1 MSNVSVER
9 DNNTADAPNAGTGDI
24 TEANRPVKS
33 AGTPEEQADRAK
45 QRSDSAEA
53 ACGGTSQAYNV
64 TVPYSG
70 TTMCFGS
77 AAGGAGASLT
87 TLGQVLIDA
96 VGTMGLQSKG
106 NFSAQTNAAMAL
118 LSAASTQAHS
128 QGKVEIFAGGGM
140 APGACGSGAP
150 ATPGPNAPPA
160 KTAEKVTEVACA
172 AASLAKTY
180 NDFKTNMDSS
190 KSADEAYSAARDTA
204 AREAA
209 AAEGFAAELGIM
221 KSGLDVLKTGA
232 GLGATFSSD
241 GTKDAAKVAGGMIEA
256 GAGFAGTMAGALKGD
271 LGSVVSGLSGML
283 SGSAGAAAAAA
294 AATGGGGV
302 DIEERASGNIKMVS
316 ASKITGTA
324 PIGIDFKTAN
334 KFSVTAALVVDF
346 TTITWGTFAAAKFE
360 VKSMGAVK
368 TASSTLEMKAKA
380 TGKITCGTSLTAKAT
395 IVTIDGDTTVTKTL
409 TVKKDTH
416 LKAKLLVDNNTKM
429 KGELLVEKKT
439 TLKNVLT
446 VHSRTTLKANMT
458 AEKSIVVKNDA
469 TVKGKLRAK
478 DLVTLG

>member
-1 MSNVSVER
+1 MSNISVQS
-9 DNNTADAPNAGTGDI
+9 DNNTTDAPNAGTGNI
-24 TEANRPVKS
+24 TEANRPVQDR
-33 AGTPEEQADRAK
+33 GTPAEQAERAK
-45 QRSDSAEA
+45 KRSGEAEE

-64 TVPYSG
+64 TVPFSG
-70 TTMCFGS
+70 TTMCFGP
-77 AAGGAGASLT
+77 AAGGPGASLT

-128 QGKVEIFAGGGM
+128 QGGVEIFAGGGM
-140 APGACGSGAP
+140 APGACGSGAT

-180 NDFKTNMDSS
+180 NDFKTNLESA
-190 KSADEAYSAARDTA
+190 KSADSAYAAARDTA
-204 AREAA
+204 GRDAA
-209 AAEGFAAELGIM
+209 AGEAFAAELGIM

-232 GLGATFSSD
+232 GVGAAFASGD
-241 GTKDAAKVAGGMIEA
+241 TKAAAKGV
-256 GAGFAGTMAGALKGD
+256 GAGFETAAGMVGMMAGAMKGD
-271 LGSVVSGLSGML
+271 IGSVVSGLSGMIGGGAGL
-283 SGSAGAAAAAA
+283 AGAA
-294 AATGGGGV
+294 GGGGV
-302 DIEERASGNIKMVS
+302 DIEERASGSIKMVS

-346 TTITWGTFAAAKFE
+346 TTISWGTFAAAKFE

-368 TASSTLEMKAKA
+368 TSSSTLEMKAKA
-380 TGKITCGTSLTAKAT
+380 TGKITCGVSLTAKAPV
-395 IVTIDGDTTVTKTL
+395 VTIDGDTTVTKTL

-458 AEKSIVVKNDA
+458 AEKSIVVKSDA